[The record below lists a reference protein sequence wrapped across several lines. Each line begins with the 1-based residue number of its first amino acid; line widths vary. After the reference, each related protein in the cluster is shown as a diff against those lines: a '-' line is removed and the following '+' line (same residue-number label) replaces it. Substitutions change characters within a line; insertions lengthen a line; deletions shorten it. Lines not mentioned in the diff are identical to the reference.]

1 MADDTALAERDER
14 VAEALESGR
23 SLRMVR
29 REFSLTQSDLD
40 AALERLW
47 PVDNQARLR
56 MIKGD
61 LGKLDKLAE
70 VFFAK
75 ALGGD
80 VQSGAVT
87 VKIWERKHALLGL
100 DSPTRID
107 LQVQP
112 QQAPSRHE
120 LITQAVMRLRGKP
133 VDGNGSPDAVDAL
146 SDSGDKEPSH

>member
-61 LGKLDKLAE
+61 LGRLDKLAQ
-70 VFFAK
+70 VFFEK

-80 VQSGAVT
+80 VQSGAVA

-112 QQAPSRHE
+112 AAAPTRHE
-120 LITQAVMRLRGKP
+120 LISAAIMRLRGNAQP
-133 VDGNGSPDAVDAL
+133 DDGNGQ
-146 SDSGDKEPSH
+146 